1 MFLLPIHL
9 SHWKQKIRGNALHY
23 GIQYFT
29 FWYISWIAK
38 YNLLY
43 NISSIDLIF
52 SGGIFKCTFFIHIKT
67 IKCIMS
73 ILKYK
78 VLSVHSHRAPAYLNV
93 KSTVCLYC
101 LFISCFSSLI
111 WEDRHPV
118 KNDRKL
124 KAHRKCGIAIELSAI
139 ISYWAQKLICT

>member
-9 SHWKQKIRGNALHY
+9 SHWKQKVRGNALHY

-52 SGGIFKCTFFIHIKT
+52 SGGIFKLFNVFKY
-67 IKCIMS
+67 IKCFQCTVTEH
-73 ILKYK
+73 LLTVNKCE
-78 VLSVHSHRAPAYLNV
+78 
-93 KSTVCLYC
+93 STVCLYC
-101 LFISCFSSLI
+101 LLISCFSSLI
-111 WEDRHPV
+111 WEDRHPA

-124 KAHRKCGIAIELSAI
+124 KAHRKCGITIELSSI